1 MPVKP
6 FFLCHPP
13 PPKKKL
19 LDLHLWKCTKQ
30 KKKKT
35 NVNFH

>member
-13 PPKKKL
+13 PPKKL

-30 KKKKT
+30 KKQKT